1 MPSPEAL
8 LGERPDTPATSYRL
22 LPSGHTVMIAAAL
35 LALAAVAWVLTVRDA
50 MMMSGMVNG
59 LGQVGQRMPNDMG
72 PVAFMQ
78 MWAVMM
84 TAMMAPTVI
93 PVALAHRAVLR
104 RRGEGVA
111 PTAALVVGFLA
122 VWFLVGLVYLVPF
135 LWFRGLAGGAAASWW
150 LPVVAGATLVF
161 AGLYQFT
168 GRKDHCTR
176 TCCAP
181 VAAVLRHDVGNGTT
195 KAFRTGLRHGIHCLG
210 CCWALMVVLLVVGL
224 MNLAWMIGISLLFLV
239 QKHWPRSH
247 TFGRSVGVALILIGL
262 FVMAKPDLLPA
273 VSGAGA

>member
-1 MPSPEAL
+1 MSSAEAL

-22 LPSGHTVMIAAAL
+22 LPSGDTVMVAASL

-111 PTAALVVGFLA
+111 PTAALVAGFLA
-122 VWFLVGLVYLVPF
+122 VWCLVGVVYMVPF
-135 LWFRGLAGGAAASWW
+135 LWFRGLAGEAATSWW
-150 LPVVAGATLVF
+150 LPVVAGATLAF

-168 GRKDHCTR
+168 GRKEHCVQ

-181 VAAVLRHDVGNGTT
+181 VAAVLRHDVGNGTIR
-195 KAFRTGLRHGIHCLG
+195 AFRAGLRHGVHCLG
-210 CCWALMVVLLVVGL
+210 CCWTLMVVLLVVGL
-224 MNLAWMIGISLLFLV
+224 MNLAWMIAISVLFLV
-239 QKHWPRSH
+239 QKHWPRAVIL
-247 TFGRSVGVALILIGL
+247 GRAVGVALILVGVA
-262 FVMAKPDLLPA
+262 VMAVPDLLHGLSA
-273 VSGAGA
+273 AGA